1 MSCAGIQNFD
11 DSLAASGRI
20 EADYR
25 SYGGGARPMSRNTG
39 QGRQPVVVLA
49 AGHTPPAA
57 EHEILEGLP

>member
-20 EADYR
+20 EADYG
-25 SYGGGARPMSRNTG
+25 SYGRG